1 MKIYIASHN
10 QDEGRRLKTLLRRA
24 GYVVVSS
31 WLTDKRFG
39 QEKYTLR
46 QCRQI
51 ARRDVREV
59 LQCDL
64 LILMAGPDLYPGGKF
79 IEAGVA
85 LGSGAH
91 LVVLGRRENMVLW
104 HPRIL
109 AVETTDDLKTCLA
122 RFSHD

>member
-10 QDEGRRLKTLLRRA
+10 QDDGRRLKTLLLRA
-24 GYVVVSS
+24 GYIVVSS

-39 QEKYTLR
+39 REKYTPR

-51 ARRDVREV
+51 ARRDVCEV
-59 LQCDL
+59 LQCDIL
-64 LILMAGPDLYPGGKF
+64 VLIAGPDLYPGGKF

-85 LGSGAH
+85 LGSGAR
-91 LVVLGRRENMVLW
+91 LIVLGRRENMMLW

-109 AVETTDDLKTCLA
+109 AVETADDLKACLA